1 MTEHHGAALAAD
13 ETDHEHRP
21 HPGLASVHVR
31 ALVTWLSIFPL
42 AAGGMTLMT
51 LLIPSWPPVLKAL
64 ALTAAVV
71 PLSVYV
77 LVPRLLHVTLTMR
90 RRLTRGR
97 RNHLTPRT
105 PSVDGV
111 APASSAR

>member
-13 ETDHEHRP
+13 ETDHDHRP

-31 ALVTWLSIFPL
+31 AAVTWLSIFPL

-64 ALTAAVV
+64 ALTAVVV

-77 LVPRLLHVTLTMR
+77 LVPRLLQATLAIR
-90 RRLTRGR
+90 RRTARGR
-97 RNHLTPRT
+97 SRLTTPT

-111 APASSAR
+111 TPATPAR

>member
-1 MTEHHGAALAAD
+1 VTEHHGAALAAD
-13 ETDHEHRP
+13 ETDPDHRP

-42 AAGGMTLMT
+42 AAGGMTVIT
-51 LLIPSWPPVLKAL
+51 LLIPSWPPALKAL
-64 ALTAAVV
+64 VLTAVVV

-77 LVPRLLHVTLTMR
+77 LVPRLLHVTLTIR
-90 RRLTRGR
+90 RRLSR
-97 RNHLTPRT
+97 RRRTDLIPRT

-111 APASSAR
+111 TPASSAR